1 MLNKIVNGITK
12 GGYVVFDH
20 IPDHVIV
27 NVKIPMGMRLRM
39 PITAR
44 QGISGRDGSNCCCV
58 FSSIFLMPSPIA
70 SINMQSAVSVLTPS
84 GDESISLRST

>member
-27 NVKIPMGMRLRM
+27 NVKIPMGNAVAHAHNSM
-39 PITAR
+39 PRYFWT
-44 QGISGRDGSNCCCV
+44 
-58 FSSIFLMPSPIA
+58 
-70 SINMQSAVSVLTPS
+70 
-84 GDESISLRST
+84 

>member
-27 NVKIPMGMRLRM
+27 NVKFP
-39 PITAR
+39 
-44 QGISGRDGSNCCCV
+44 
-58 FSSIFLMPSPIA
+58 
-70 SINMQSAVSVLTPS
+70 
-84 GDESISLRST
+84 